1 MPSFQMLECMV
12 ALAGD
17 TDAIVHRSADNPVTY
32 PELLL
37 LQYIHGDDAVSDVYV
52 LGNEERD
59 NQNELDRLRTTY
71 KAASVKDVFPGA
83 NPRLPT
89 ADKRFQARTSP
100 DKPKRNLAP
109 TRDQNLDG
117 LNPGE

>member
-1 MPSFQMLECMV
+1 MPTFQLLECMV

-17 TDAIVHRSADNPVTY
+17 TDNIVHRSADSPVTY
-32 PELLL
+32 PELLVM
-37 LQYIHGDDAVSDVYV
+37 QYVHGDDAVSDVYA
-52 LGNEERD
+52 LGTEERD
-59 NQNELDRLRTTY
+59 NQAELDRMRTAY
-71 KAASVKDVFPGA
+71 NAAAVKDVFPGA

-89 ADKRFQARTSP
+89 QDKRFTARKEP
-100 DKPKRNLAP
+100 DRPKRNIAP